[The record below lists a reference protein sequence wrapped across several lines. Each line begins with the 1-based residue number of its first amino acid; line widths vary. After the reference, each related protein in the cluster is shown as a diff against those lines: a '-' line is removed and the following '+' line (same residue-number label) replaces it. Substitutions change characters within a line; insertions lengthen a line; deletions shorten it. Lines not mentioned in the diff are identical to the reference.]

1 MIYLYTGTPGSGKSY
16 HAAEVVDRALR
27 RNIPVIANFEV
38 NLTKKHKGEFVYIDT
53 LDMTPQRFIEY
64 AEHHFKPGRDEHQ
77 GIIIIDEAQIP
88 FNSRDGLNKSRLKW
102 IDFFSKH
109 RHYFYDIIMITQHD
123 RMIDRQIRS
132 LVETEYKHRKLT
144 NFGLKGWF
152 MIVLFHKMFVAV
164 EYWYPIQE
172 RVGAE
177 FFNLR
182 KSVCALYN
190 TFKRFDNAQSA
201 GTSTDYTEMIKKFN
215 ESREVK

>member
-16 HAAEVVDRALR
+16 HAAEVIDRALR
-27 RNIPVIANFEV
+27 RKIPVIANFEV
-38 NLTKKHKGEFVYIDT
+38 NLNPKKHKGNFVYIPT
-53 LDMTPQRFIEY
+53 LELNPDRLKEY
-64 AEHHFKPGRDEHQ
+64 ARQYFTSSHDEHQ

-88 FNSRDGLNKSRLKW
+88 FNSRDGLNKNRMKW
-102 IDFFSKH
+102 IEFFSQH
-109 RHYFYDIIMITQHD
+109 RHYYYDIILITQTD

-144 NFGLKGWF
+144 NYGAKGWF

-172 RVGAE
+172 RVGSE

-182 KSVCALYN
+182 KRVYQLYD
-190 TFKRFDNAQSA
+190 TFGKFDMQQASDEPSDIQKKIAEFNQS
-201 GTSTDYTEMIKKFN
+201 
-215 ESREVK
+215 RR